1 MAKIDLSKPINAE
14 SESNV
19 ALVYAK
25 SGGGKTVNSTLV
37 RTGKRGKNLL
47 LCSDNS
53 YVVLRNFPRPNL
65 DIETIEHWMDET
77 PDGKKQEC
85 FNEQFE
91 RAVASKQYDNIIVDN
106 VSDLFDMAILE
117 MEASGRY
124 KDMRQAYQMVY
135 QNLKRLARK
144 AGDIDCAVIFTAWH
158 ETEEIT
164 LTTGQK
170 AMRVKP
176 KLPMKI
182 LDNFLGLCNIVAH
195 VSTAEKNGE
204 TRYYYHLVGSEVMYA
219 KDQLH
224 NRKTCLPEDIFTGK
238 ESAKK

>member
-77 PDGKKQEC
+77 PTGKKQEH
-85 FNEQFE
+85 FNDQFE
-91 RAVASKQYDNIIVDN
+91 KAVASKQYDNIIVDN

-117 MEASGRY
+117 MDASGRF
-124 KDMRQAYQMVY
+124 KDMRQAYQLVY
-135 QNLKRLARK
+135 QNLKRLVRK
-144 AGDIDCAVIFTAWH
+144 AGEVDCAVIFTAWSDL
-158 ETEEIT
+158 TEIT

-170 AMRVKP
+170 AQLTSP

-238 ESAKK
+238 EPEKK

>member
-1 MAKIDLSKPINAE
+1 MAKIDLSKPANVE

-25 SGGGKTVNSTLV
+25 SGGGKTVNTTLV
-37 RTGKRGKNLL
+37 KAGKRGKNLL

-53 YVVLRNFPRPNL
+53 YVALRNFPRPNL
-65 DIETIEHWMDET
+65 DIETVDHWMEED
-77 PDGKKQEC
+77 PSGKKQEH

-91 RAVASKQYDNIIVDN
+91 KAVASKKYDNIIVDN

-117 MEASGRY
+117 MDASGRF
-124 KDMRQAYQMVY
+124 KDMRQAYQLVY
-135 QNLKRLARK
+135 QNLKRLVRA
-144 AGDIDCAVIFTAWH
+144 AGSVDCGVIFTAWH
-158 ETEEIT
+158 ETDEIT
-164 LTTGQK
+164 LSTGQK

-182 LDNFLGLCNIVAH
+182 LDNFLGLCNVVAYIN
-195 VSTAEKNGE
+195 TAEKNGVK
-204 TRYYYHLVGSEVMYA
+204 RWYYHLEGAETLYA

-224 NRKTCLPEDIFTGK
+224 NRKTCLPEDIFCGK
-238 ESAKK
+238 EDSKK